1 MQRALP
7 RSGPPSISAIRHIPF
22 DAPRLVRK
30 TTIDFRVLGLPRDVQ
45 DALADAF
52 WNHAGPR
59 GTEAIHLQWHH
70 LRRFARFVGET
81 GSVRRLAD
89 IDRGLLL
96 RYVEWLN
103 QQRTALGSPSKK
115 SSRAVA
121 YTVLRKLLQ
130 WLERCRPGRIE
141 PINYPYNPFPGRRR
155 EAQPRPRLAIQDLRA
170 ILRACEEDI
179 AKSRTLRLQTEE
191 ERRRAPK
198 GIGQR
203 LDPTTDALM
212 PYFIAILIHTA
223 GNPYSIAAL
232 RTDCL
237 RPMPLLDDR
246 EMLIW
251 EKPRASSLQRR
262 AFRLDSPFEPPAL
275 VRDLLDWTS
284 RLRRR
289 IDSALRARL
298 FLYHGHNGIASLSPR
313 NLIYARRRFAERHEL
328 PDFEL
333 AALRPSVLTAF
344 YRASGDLNQVRS
356 IANHAHLSTTVSY
369 VESPEVQAP
378 NRARVAT
385 LQSAFIGHVREPGG
399 GRAGVPSAQI
409 VRPVATPVGEA
420 VSMFGFS
427 CLDPLAGVAP
437 GSRPGE
443 LCTNFLGCLTCP
455 NAVLARDT
463 QTLARLLQARD
474 HLRAASSQIH
484 PARWA
489 AIYAPQLA
497 ILEHDILAR
506 FASDELMQA
515 KRLQG
520 TLCSLPPLQ

>member
-1 MQRALP
+1 
-7 RSGPPSISAIRHIPF
+7 
-22 DAPRLVRK
+22 
-30 TTIDFRVLGLPRDVQ
+30 
-45 DALADAF
+45 
-52 WNHAGPR
+52 
-59 GTEAIHLQWHH
+59 
-70 LRRFARFVGET
+70 
-81 GSVRRLAD
+81 
-89 IDRGLLL
+89 
-96 RYVEWLN
+96 
-103 QQRTALGSPSKK
+103 
-115 SSRAVA
+115 
-121 YTVLRKLLQ
+121 
-130 WLERCRPGRIE
+130 
-141 PINYPYNPFPGRRR
+141 
-155 EAQPRPRLAIQDLRA
+155 
-170 ILRACEEDI
+170 
-179 AKSRTLRLQTEE
+179 
-191 ERRRAPK
+191 
-198 GIGQR
+198 
-203 LDPTTDALM
+203 
-212 PYFIAILIHTA
+212 
-223 GNPYSIAAL
+223 
-232 RTDCL
+232 
-237 RPMPLLDDR
+237 
-246 EMLIW
+246 
-251 EKPRASSLQRR
+251 
-262 AFRLDSPFEPPAL
+262 
-275 VRDLLDWTS
+275 
-284 RLRRR
+284 
-289 IDSALRARL
+289 
-298 FLYHGHNGIASLSPR
+298 
-313 NLIYARRRFAERHEL
+313 
-328 PDFEL
+328 
-333 AALRPSVLTAF
+333 
-344 YRASGDLNQVRS
+344 LNQVRS

-369 VESPEVQAP
+369 VESPEVQAQ